1 MARTTGTKKATKK
14 EAEISAPIE
23 ATAAVTDEKAAE
35 KTFTADEVQAML
47 AEMQAQ
53 IEELKAQN
61 AAQPVAMLSEMRPE
75 REMVKFRWQAPVS
88 DDNVLEIGPNGRWAT
103 ITGKERTFSVPKDEL
118 GNVLTAQVRNLLDKR
133 WLIVLSGLDEDEMEA
148 IGCDYQHGEIIDK
161 KAFRKLAELGDQTVS
176 IYRDLCPGNREIV
189 AKVMYEDWQAH
200 GGLHISRETVT
211 ALKDID
217 PEQSAF
223 RAILNEMNERE
234 AKR

>member
-1 MARTTGTKKATKK
+1 MARTAGTKKKETAKVT
-14 EAEISAPIE
+14 EAESVATVSEEVKIE
-23 ATAAVTDEKAAE
+23 AATE
-35 KTFTADEVQAML
+35 KTYTASEVQAMI
-47 AEMQAQ
+47 AELTRQV
-53 IEELKAQN
+53 EELKS
-61 AAQPVAMLSEMRPE
+61 QPVAVLSETKPD
-75 REMVKFRWQAPVS
+75 REMIKFRWQAPVS

-148 IGCDYQHGEIIDK
+148 IGCDYRHGEIIDK

>member
-1 MARTTGTKKATKK
+1 MARTAGTKKKETAKVTEIESVAAVSEEVNVEAATEK
-14 EAEISAPIE
+14 IY
-23 ATAAVTDEKAAE
+23 TAA
-35 KTFTADEVQAML
+35 EVQAMI
-47 AEMQAQ
+47 AELTRQV
-53 IEELKAQN
+53 EELKN
-61 AAQPVAMLSEMRPE
+61 QPVAVLSETKPE
-75 REMVKFRWQAPVS
+75 REMIKFRWQAPVS

-148 IGCDYQHGEIIDK
+148 IGCDYRRGEIIDK

>member
-1 MARTTGTKKATKK
+1 MARTAGTKKKETAKVTEIESVAAVSEEVNVEAATEKTY
-14 EAEISAPIE
+14 
-23 ATAAVTDEKAAE
+23 TAA
-35 KTFTADEVQAML
+35 EVQAMI
-47 AEMQAQ
+47 AELTRQV
-53 IEELKAQN
+53 EELKN
-61 AAQPVAMLSEMRPE
+61 EPVAVLSETKHE
-75 REMVKFRWQAPVS
+75 REMIKLRWQAPVS

-148 IGCDYQHGEIIDK
+148 IGCDYRHGEIIDK